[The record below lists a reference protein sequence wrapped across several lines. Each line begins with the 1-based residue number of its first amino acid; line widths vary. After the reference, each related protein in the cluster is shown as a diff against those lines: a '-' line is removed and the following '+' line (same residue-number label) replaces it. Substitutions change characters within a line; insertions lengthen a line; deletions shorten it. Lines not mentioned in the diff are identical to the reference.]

1 MSTQKVVTFIEGE
14 FSTVKLFKPYDVTKE
29 LAQNEIYYFYFNDD
43 EGRESCVQCDVYAEP
58 TFFTVSETEVEDID
72 AQ

>member
-14 FSTVKLFKPYDVTKE
+14 FSTIELFKPYDVTKE

-43 EGRESCVQCDVYAEP
+43 EGRESCVQYDVYDKP
-58 TFFTVSETEVEDID
+58 TFFTVSEIEVEEIE
-72 AQ
+72 